1 MSVSQRGEELV
12 QFRTGVAHQ
21 PPQQARLQ
29 RGMIGYSERFAGGI
43 AEMPEAYVTA
53 SLADHLIAKTP
64 KRANGFLP
72 RDSGQLRTHPVTT
85 TLPMSIPDGSGIAS
99 P

>member
-1 MSVSQRGEELV
+1 
-12 QFRTGVAHQ
+12 
-21 PPQQARLQ
+21 
-29 RGMIGYSERFAGGI
+29 
-43 AEMPEAYVTA
+43 MPEPYVTA
-53 SLADHLIAKTP
+53 SLPGHLIAKTP